1 MLRSAMC
8 LIVLILVG
16 LWAGGPVW
24 AVTIP
29 IANASF
35 EAPEVDPNAFPAVPV
50 VDQWIEIDLDTLGGT
65 NTGVFANTPADSDD
79 HIVNADGRQLAFL
92 GSEQGN
98 ALEQDLQA
106 AYKTGCD
113 YRLTVAVAVSGK
125 FPPSAAEPVDTLELV
140 LYYVSDANAV
150 DIVRQAVPATD
161 LSPTHLQDFSAYL
174 PTVNSADPWAGKA
187 IGIAIR
193 AAGGAGG
200 FWDLDNVRLVESM
213 PVPIPVA
220 NASFEAPAVDPN
232 AFPAMPIVDEWIEVD
247 LDALGGTNT
256 GVFANTP
263 ADSDDHLVNADGRQL
278 AFLGSE
284 LGNALEQDLQAVYKT
299 GCDYRLTIAVG
310 VSGKFPPSATEP
322 VDTLELVLYYVDDA
336 NALDIVRQA
345 IPATGLS
352 PTHLQDF
359 SVYLPTVGE
368 TDAWAR
374 KTIGTAIRAT
384 GAAGGFWDLDNVR
397 LVESMPVA
405 VPVANASFET
415 PVVEPNTF
423 PVLPY
428 MNAWTEFDVD
438 ALGSTNTGVFA
449 NMPEGAWDRMLNAD
463 GDQLAFLGT
472 EQGNGIEQDLAAIFE
487 VGSAYRIT
495 VAVGVSG
502 RFPPSAEVPVD
513 TLELVL
519 FYRNGGEIV
528 DIARRTVDAPGLP
541 SKRLNDFSAYL
552 EPVQADDAWA
562 GQPIG
567 VAIRSTG
574 LPGGFWDLDNVRL
587 SRSLPVEDMSST
599 LEE

>member
-1 MLRSAMC
+1 MLRSVMC

-16 LWAGGPVW
+16 VW
-24 AVTIP
+24 ADGPAWAATIP

-35 EAPEVDPNAFPAVPV
+35 EAPEVDPNAFPAVPF
-50 VDQWIEIDLDTLGGT
+50 VDEWIEVDLDMLGST

-79 HIVNADGRQLAFL
+79 HVVNADGRQLAFL
-92 GSEQGN
+92 GSEHGN

-106 AYKTGCD
+106 TYKVGCD
-113 YRLTVAVAVSGK
+113 YRLTVAVGVSGR
-125 FPPSAAEPVDTLELV
+125 FPPSTAEPVDTLELV
-140 LYYVSDANAV
+140 LYYVDDANAV
-150 DIVRQAVPATD
+150 DIVSQTVPATG

-174 PTVNSADPWAGKA
+174 PTVNSADPWADKA
-187 IGIAIR
+187 IGVAIR
-193 AAGGAGG
+193 ATGAAGG
-200 FWDLDNVRLVESM
+200 FWDLDNVRLIESA

-220 NASFEAPAVDPN
+220 NASFETPAVDPN
-232 AFPAMPIVDEWIEVD
+232 AFPAVPVVDQWIEVD

-263 ADSDDHLVNADGRQL
+263 ADSDDHVVNADGRQL

-284 LGNALEQDLQAVYKT
+284 RGNALEQDVQATYKI
-299 GCDYRLTIAVG
+299 GCDYRLTVAVG
-310 VSGKFPPSATEP
+310 VSGRFPPSATEP
-322 VDTLELVLYYVDDA
+322 VDSLELVLYYVDDA
-336 NALDIVRQA
+336 NAVDVVRQTV
-345 IPATGLS
+345 PATDLS

-359 SVYLPTVGE
+359 SAYLPTVNPA
-368 TDAWAR
+368 DPWAG
-374 KTIGTAIRAT
+374 KTIGVALRAT
-384 GAAGGFWDLDNVR
+384 GVAGGFWDLDNIR

-428 MNAWTEFDVD
+428 MDAWTELDVD

-463 GDQLAFLGT
+463 GEQLAFLGS
-472 EQGNGIEQDLAAIFE
+472 EQGNGIEQDLAAVFE
-487 VGSAYRIT
+487 EGSGYRLT

-519 FYRNGGEIV
+519 FYRDADEIV
-528 DIARRTVDAPGLP
+528 DIARRTVEAPGLP
-541 SKRLNDFSAYL
+541 SRRLNDFSAYL
-552 EPVQADDAWA
+552 PPVQADDAWA

-587 SRSLPVEDMSST
+587 ARTLPVEDMAST